1 MSAKQESVIRPTAN
15 FPPSIWG
22 DQFLEYDEQEEQDG
36 IHEQVVEDLKA
47 EVRKEI
53 LTNLNDQA
61 EHTNLLKLVDAI
73 QRLGIAY
80 YFEDEINE
88 ALQHIYVAYGDNWSG
103 GCTSLWFRLLRQQG
117 LFVSCDLFKNY
128 MDKDGAF
135 KESLT
140 NDVQAMLDLYE
151 ATYMRVEGEV
161 ILDNALVFTR
171 TRLDKLSKG
180 HLLGINID
188 STKIKEALK
197 RPIVK
202 RLPRIQALCYIPFYQ
217 QQATPNVYLLQLAK
231 LGFNLLQSL
240 HKKELSQLSRWWKD
254 YDVPNN
260 FSYARNRLV
269 ECYFWAQG
277 VYFEPKY
284 SQSRT
289 FLAKVLA
296 MASIVDD
303 TYDAYGTY
311 EELEIFTEAIQRWSI
326 TCLDVLPEYM
336 KPLYQMVMD
345 VNKQMEE
352 IMANEG
358 KSYHVNYM
366 KECMIEYVTSYM
378 IEAKWR
384 NEGYIPTMEE
394 HISVSFITC
403 GYKLLATASFVGMGD
418 IITEKSFKWLCS
430 NPPLLKASCAICRF
444 QDDIVTH
451 KEEQER
457 KHVASSIECYMKQFD
472 GTEEHVH
479 DLFSKKIEDA
489 WKEMIRESL
498 ICKDVPMP
506 VIMRLINFARA
517 IDLMYKDRDNY
528 THVGD
533 EMINHIKYLLIDPM
547 ST

>member
-15 FPPSIWG
+15 FRPSIWG

-161 ILDNALVFTR
+161 ILDDALVFTR
-171 TRLDKLSKG
+171 TRLDNLSKD

-188 STKIKEALK
+188 STQIKEALK
-197 RPIVK
+197 QPIVK
-202 RLPRIQALCYIPFYQ
+202 RFPRLQALCYIPFYQ
-217 QQATPNVYLLQLAK
+217 QQATPNVYLLKLAK

-254 YDVPNN
+254 YGVPNN

-269 ECYFWAQG
+269 ELYFWAQG
-277 VYFEPKY
+277 VFFEPKY
-284 SQSRT
+284 SQSRI
-289 FLAKVLA
+289 FLTKVFGI
-296 MASIVDD
+296 ASIVDD

-358 KSYHVNYM
+358 KSYHVNYV
-366 KECMIEYVTSYM
+366 KECIIEYVTSHM

-394 HISVSFITC
+394 YISVSFITS

-418 IITEKSFKWLCS
+418 IITEESFKWLCS

-457 KHVASSIECYMKQFD
+457 KHVASSIECYMKQFG
-472 GTEEHVH
+472 GTEEHVR
-479 DLFSKKIEDA
+479 DLFSKKVEDA

-517 IDLMYKDRDNY
+517 IDLMYKDRDTY

-533 EMINHIKYLLIDPM
+533 EMINHIKSLLIDPM